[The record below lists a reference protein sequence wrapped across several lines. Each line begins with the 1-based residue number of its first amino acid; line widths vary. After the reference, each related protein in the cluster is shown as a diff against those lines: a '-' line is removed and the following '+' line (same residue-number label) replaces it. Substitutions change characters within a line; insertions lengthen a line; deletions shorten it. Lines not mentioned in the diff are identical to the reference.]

1 MKKLIVS
8 LIGVCLL
15 FTGIRASAQISASD
29 GTWSFGG
36 GFSGF
41 TLGGA
46 DAEVIKNQHFPS
58 MIPGF
63 YFGVNF
69 DYAFSSI
76 DGLTLEPGVNIFHYG
91 KAFIF
96 GKAQDHKS
104 YHANYLQIPVN
115 IKFAFPMENT
125 PLGMAVYTGPR
136 LNIGIGGNMFGKDGE
151 TYPGLKPI
159 DAQWGFGL
167 AVALAEAVAI
177 RGEYNISLT
186 NCLRDNKKLGFD
198 DEIIRRNS
206 FSVGVSFMFK

>member
-15 FTGIRASAQISASD
+15 FTGTRASAQISASD

-46 DAEVIKNQHFPS
+46 DADAVKRLGFEN

-91 KAFIF
+91 KAFTF
-96 GKAQDHKS
+96 GLAEDHKS

-115 IKFAFPMENT
+115 IKFAFPMDSS
-125 PLGMAVYTGPR
+125 PVGMAVYTGPR
-136 LNIGIGGNMFGKDGE
+136 LNIGIGGNMFSTGK

-167 AVALAEAVAI
+167 SVALAEAVAL

-186 NCLRDNKKLGFD
+186 NCLRDNKEFNFD

-206 FSVGVSFMFK
+206 FSIGVSFMFK

>member
-1 MKKLIVS
+1 MKKIIVF

-15 FTGIRASAQISASD
+15 MAGPRANAQISAAD

-41 TLGGA
+41 TIGGA
-46 DAEVIKNQHFPS
+46 DAEVIKKWGFDS

-91 KAFIF
+91 KAFKF
-96 GKAQDHKS
+96 GLAEDHKS

-115 IKFAFPMENT
+115 IKYAFPMADSSF
-125 PLGMAVYTGPR
+125 GMAIYTGPR
-136 LNIGIGGNMFGKDGE
+136 LNIGIGGNMFSVGK

-186 NCLRDNKKLGFD
+186 NCLRDNKELGFD

>member
-15 FTGIRASAQISASD
+15 FTGTRANAQISASD

-46 DAEVIKNQHFPS
+46 DADAVKRLGFEN

-91 KAFIF
+91 KAFTF
-96 GKAQDHKS
+96 GLAEDHKS
-104 YHANYLQIPVN
+104 YHAN
-115 IKFAFPMENT
+115 
-125 PLGMAVYTGPR
+125 
-136 LNIGIGGNMFGKDGE
+136 
-151 TYPGLKPI
+151 YPGLKPI

-167 AVALAEAVAI
+167 SVALAEAVAL

-186 NCLRDNKKLGFD
+186 NCLRDNKEFNFD

-206 FSVGVSFMFK
+206 FSIGVSFMFK